1 MKKLYTLFF
10 ALLLAGSLA
19 AQNPTAYFMEGSTF
33 RSQLNPA
40 FAPLRG
46 YVNIPGIGSLNV
58 STNGNI
64 SLDKV
69 LYPRNGKL
77 VTLIDSSVSSAE
89 ALSGL
94 KTRNLLGADT
104 YINLIG
110 FGAYARNRK
119 DFWSF
124 GLSLRTSAE
133 VNLPYSLFDFIKNGH
148 EGSIRDIG
156 VAVDSYLEAA
166 FSYSFPLLDDRLYI
180 GVRGKFLAGM
190 ARERLSFDRFDV
202 SLQDDRWAVDAAG
215 SLDISASGLTVTTE
229 ENAAGEQ
236 IYHFDDIELQPTS
249 PAGYGFAVDLGATYD
264 ILPDLQASL
273 AVNDLGFISW
283 GKGNNL
289 SGTSS
294 KNLEFTGTTVEGGT
308 VLEQP
313 DFDLDVLEF
322 RKEEARSATR
332 ALRNPGAPR
341 LGERRPRIPDVAE
354 PRQRRRALLD
364 ALLGIQ
370 DPAQH
375 HRRGE
380 LPPDLLVPAHGKLLG
395 DRQPRRRIR
404 AGAEPLSEL
413 DQLLRRHRHT
423 DGQTHAPMGA
433 DQTELDERHARAGH
447 TDRQTRT
454 APPSRLLL
462 RRQIVRRITTAN
474 HAPRISLD
482 WEVRGA

>member
-58 STNGNI
+58 STSGNI

-94 KTRNLLGADT
+94 KTQNLLGADT

-110 FGAYARNRK
+110 FGAYTRNRK

-156 VAVDSYLEAA
+156 VAADSYLEAA

-190 ARERLSFDRFDV
+190 ARGKLSFDRFDV

-215 SLDISASGLTVTTE
+215 SLDISASGLTATTE

-236 IYHFDDIELQPTS
+236 IYKFNDIELQPTS

-308 VLEQP
+308 VSELP

-332 ALRNPGAPR
+332 ALRASVNAGLEYR
-341 LGERRPRIPDVAE
+341 MW
-354 PRQRRRALLD
+354 QNRASVGVLYSM
-364 ALLGIQ
+364 
-370 DPAQH
+370 
-375 HRRGE
+375 RF
-380 LPPDLLVPAHGKLLG
+380 
-395 DRQPRRRIR
+395 
-404 AGAEPLSEL
+404 
-413 DQLLRRHRHT
+413 
-423 DGQTHAPMGA
+423 
-433 DQTELDERHARAGH
+433 
-447 TDRQTRT
+447 
-454 APPSRLLL
+454 
-462 RRQIVRRITTAN
+462 
-474 HAPRISLD
+474 
-482 WEVRGA
+482 WE

>member
-10 ALLLAGSLA
+10 VLLLAGSLA

-58 STNGNI
+58 STSGNI

-156 VAVDSYLEAA
+156 VAAASYLEAA

-190 ARERLSFDRFDV
+190 AREKLSFDRFDV

-215 SLDISASGLTVTTE
+215 SLDISASGLTATTE

-332 ALRNPGAPR
+332 ALRASVNAGLEYRMWQNRASVGVLYSMRFWEYKTLHNITGAVNFRPIYWFQLTGSYSVIGSR
-341 LGERRPRIPDVAE
+341 GGAFGLALNLCPSWINFFVATDILTAKHTPQWVPIKQSSMNVTLG
-354 PRQRRRALLD
+354 
-364 ALLGIQ
+364 LGI
-370 DPAQH
+370 PIGK
-375 HRRGE
+375 RG
-380 LPPDLLVPAHGKLLG
+380 L
-395 DRQPRRRIR
+395 
-404 AGAEPLSEL
+404 
-413 DQLLRRHRHT
+413 RHRP
-423 DGQTHAPMGA
+423 DYCC
-433 DQTELDERHARAGH
+433 EAR
-447 TDRQTRT
+447 
-454 APPSRLLL
+454 
-462 RRQIVRRITTAN
+462 
-474 HAPRISLD
+474 
-482 WEVRGA
+482 